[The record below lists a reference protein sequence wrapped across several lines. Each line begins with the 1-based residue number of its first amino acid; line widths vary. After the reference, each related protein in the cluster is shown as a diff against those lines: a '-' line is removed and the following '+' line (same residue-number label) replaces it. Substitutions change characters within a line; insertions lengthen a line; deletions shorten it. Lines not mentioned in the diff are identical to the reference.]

1 MPIIVFWEDKM
12 NIACIFAGGV
22 GSRMRS
28 KEIPKQFLCIHGKP
42 IIIHTLEI
50 FENHKDI
57 DCIVVACK
65 DEWID
70 HLRKLL
76 EKFKITKVKC
86 ITGGGK
92 TGQLSIYNT
101 LIEAEKLT
109 SDDNSIVLIHDGVRP
124 LITEKTIT
132 DNIKSV
138 MEFGSCITSVKVK
151 ETIMLVSED
160 NSIDYIPDRANS
172 RLARAPQSFYLKD
185 ILKAHRAALSENIDN
200 FIDSCSMMQY
210 YGKKMYLVDGPDE
223 NIKITTPGDFYIMR
237 AILDARED
245 NQIYGLGE

>member
-1 MPIIVFWEDKM
+1 M

-28 KEIPKQFLCIHGKP
+28 KEIPKQFLYIHGKP

-70 HLRKLL
+70 HLKKLL
-76 EKFKITKVKC
+76 EKFKITKVKS

-124 LITEKTIT
+124 LITEKLLQI
-132 DNIKSV
+132 
-138 MEFGSCITSVKVK
+138 
-151 ETIMLVSED
+151 
-160 NSIDYIPDRANS
+160 
-172 RLARAPQSFYLKD
+172 
-185 ILKAHRAALSENIDN
+185 ILNL
-200 FIDSCSMMQY
+200 
-210 YGKKMYLVDGPDE
+210 
-223 NIKITTPGDFYIMR
+223 
-237 AILDARED
+237 
-245 NQIYGLGE
+245 

>member
-1 MPIIVFWEDKM
+1 M

-28 KEIPKQFLCIHGKP
+28 KEIPKQFLYIHGKP

-70 HLRKLL
+70 HLKKLL
-76 EKFKITKVKC
+76 EKFKITKVKS

-132 DNIKSV
+132 DNIKFV
-138 MEFGSCITSVKVK
+138 KKFGSCITSVKVK

-172 RLARAPQSFYLKD
+172 RLKD
-185 ILKAHRAALSENIDN
+185 ILKAHRTALSENIDN

-245 NQIYGLGE
+245 NQIYGFGE